1 MRQNIKFDIIF
12 LDPPYNMHI
21 LNDVMNYIVQNNLL
35 NENGIIVCEI
45 DNEYL
50 DDINSLKLI
59 KSKKY
64 GSTYV
69 YIYKNN
75 YI

>member
-1 MRQNIKFDIIF
+1 
-12 LDPPYNMHI
+12 MHI

>member
-1 MRQNIKFDIIF
+1 
-12 LDPPYNMHI
+12 
-21 LNDVMNYIVQNNLL
+21 MNYIVQNNLL